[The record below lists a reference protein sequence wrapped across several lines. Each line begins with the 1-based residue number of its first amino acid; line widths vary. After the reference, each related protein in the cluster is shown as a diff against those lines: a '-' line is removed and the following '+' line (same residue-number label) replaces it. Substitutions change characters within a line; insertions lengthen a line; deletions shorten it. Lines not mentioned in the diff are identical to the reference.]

1 MNPRITRYTLLTLF
15 TLLLAFAAACNLGD
29 ETDKA
34 NKLIE
39 EGNQLVTDGNKMVQ
53 EATAKNNQLY
63 DNLNEENFAEEQAR
77 LKTTAQ
83 EAVDGFDKSSAK
95 YRDAAQKFEDASK
108 LKVDEKFKEYLTA
121 KAQEFRKNSEG
132 ADVGK
137 SLSKAFIDSSDGPT
151 LLKKINELKPR
162 IEKLS
167 KEATE
172 FQEKAE
178 KIRTENKDKFKS

>member
-1 MNPRITRYTLLTLF
+1 MNPRIKRYTVLTL
-15 TLLLAFAAACNLGD
+15 TTTLLAFALACNLGD

-34 NKLIE
+34 NKLID
-39 EGNQLVTDGNKMVQ
+39 EGNQMVTDGNKLVQ
-53 EATAKNNQLY
+53 DATAKNNQLY
-63 DNLNEENFAEEQAR
+63 DNLNDANFADEQAR

-83 EAVDGFDKSSAK
+83 EAVEGFDKSAAK

-108 LKVDEKFKEYLTA
+108 LKVNDKFKEYLSL
-121 KAQEFRKNSEG
+121 KAQEFRKNAEG
-132 ADVGK
+132 AEVGK

-162 IEKLS
+162 VETLS
-167 KEATE
+167 KEATD

-178 KIRTENKDKFKS
+178 KIRTDNKDKFKS

>member
-1 MNPRITRYTLLTLF
+1 MNTRIKRYTVLTLT

-34 NKLIE
+34 NKLID

-53 EATAKNNQLY
+53 DATTKNNQLY
-63 DNLNEENFAEEQAR
+63 DNLSDENFASEQTR

-83 EAVDGFDKSSAK
+83 EAVDGYDKSAAK
-95 YRDAAQKFEDASK
+95 YRDAANKFEEASK
-108 LKVDEKFKEYLTA
+108 LKVDDKFKEYLSF
-121 KAQEFRKNSEG
+121 KAQEFRKNAEG
-132 ADVGK
+132 AEVGK
-137 SLSKAFIDSSDGPT
+137 SLSKAFIDSADGPT
-151 LLKKINELKPR
+151 LLKKIGELKPR
-162 IEKLS
+162 IETLS

-178 KIRTENKDKFKS
+178 KVRADNKDKFKS